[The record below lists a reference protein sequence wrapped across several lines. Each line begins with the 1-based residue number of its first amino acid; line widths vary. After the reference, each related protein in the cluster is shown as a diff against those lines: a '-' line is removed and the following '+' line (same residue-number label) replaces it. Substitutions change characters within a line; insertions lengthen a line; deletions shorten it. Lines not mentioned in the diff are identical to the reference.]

1 MKMTYAELQAKP
13 RTLSSLTG
21 LRRQE
26 FEALLP
32 SFGKAWDSFI
42 QDTFQREGRQRA
54 IGAGRKAHLSGLEDK
69 LLFILMYFRLYP
81 TQEVQGFLFGMSQAQ
96 ANQWIHRLTRVL
108 NQALGYEQQL
118 PEREPA
124 NLESVLRRCPSLE
137 FIIDGTERRIN
148 RPKDKT
154 DRKTYY
160 SGKKK
165 TYTVKNLIIPERGGK
180 VRYLSDT
187 YEGKKHDKAIADEE
201 DLQFPDGSTLWQDT
215 GFQGFAPEGVSI
227 QQPKKKPRNGSL
239 TPIEKINNQSIS
251 SLRVE
256 VEHHIGGIKRC
267 QILVQPF
274 RNWVDHYVDDVMETA
289 CGLHNFRLTH
299 RAKQRKSLR
308 EAA

>member
-1 MKMTYAELQAKP
+1 MKMSYAELRTKP
-13 RTLSSLTG
+13 RTLCSLTG
-21 LRRQE
+21 LRLQE
-26 FEALLP
+26 FEDLLP
-32 SFGKAWDSFI
+32 SFGNAWDDFI

-54 IGAGRKAHLSGLEDK
+54 IGAGRKAHLSNLEDK
-69 LLFILMYFRLYP
+69 LLFILIYFRLYP
-81 TQEVQGFLFGMSQAQ
+81 TQEVQGVLFSMSQAQ
-96 ANQWIHRLTRVL
+96 ANQWIYRLTRVL

-118 PEREPA
+118 PEREPV
-124 NLESVLRRCPSLE
+124 NLENVLSRCPSLA

-148 RPKDKT
+148 RPSDKT
-154 DRKTYY
+154 ERKTYY
-160 SGKKK
+160 SGKCKAH
-165 TYTVKNLIIPERGGK
+165 TVKNLVIAERGGK

-201 DLQFPDGSTLWQDT
+201 ALPFPEGSTLWQDT

-239 TPIEKINNQSIS
+239 TPIEKMNNQSIS

-274 RNWVDHYVDDVMETA
+274 RNWVDHYMDDVMETA

-299 RAKQRKSLR
+299 RAKQRRSLR
-308 EAA
+308 EVA

>member
-1 MKMTYAELQAKP
+1 MKMTYAELRTKP
-13 RTLSSLTG
+13 RTLCSLTG

-32 SFGKAWDSFI
+32 SFGNAWDSFI
-42 QDTFQREGRQRA
+42 QETFQREGRQRA

-69 LLFILMYFRLYP
+69 LVFILMYFRLYP

-137 FIIDGTERRIN
+137 FIIDGTEPRIN
-148 RPKDKT
+148 RPQDKT

-187 YEGKKHDKAIADEE
+187 YEGKKHDKAIADQE

-239 TPIEKINNQSIS
+239 SPIEKINNQSIS

-299 RAKQRKSLR
+299 RAKQRRSLK